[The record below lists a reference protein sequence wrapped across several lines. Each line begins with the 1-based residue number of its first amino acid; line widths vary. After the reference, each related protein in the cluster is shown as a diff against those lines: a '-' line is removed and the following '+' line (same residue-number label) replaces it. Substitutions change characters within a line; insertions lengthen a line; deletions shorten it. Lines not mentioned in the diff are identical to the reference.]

1 MVLGERTYQ
10 TCRTVNSEEEEEKE
24 NQISLILKKLDTII
38 YHLSITEQLN
48 RIENLIMTVN
58 EGQIHLD
65 KDVAELTTALNTAVA
80 ELKAQIAAGVPA
92 PALNFTALDALVT
105 STAAEAVSDAP
116 PVVTPVTPPVV

>member
-1 MVLGERTYQ
+1 MHY
-10 TCRTVNSEEEEEKE
+10 NPMS
-24 NQISLILKKLDTII
+24 
-38 YHLSITEQLN
+38 SIKRQLN

-65 KDVAELTTALNTAVA
+65 KDVDSLTTALNTAVA

-105 STAAEAVSDAP
+105 STQTEAAADAPVAP
-116 PVVTPVTPPVV
+116 PVVVSPVDVPPTV